1 MSSSQAGPLRQV
13 KVCFDRCV
21 RGFVNDRGWKTF
33 VSAGIIMVIIGLV
46 MGENTFVSYYPT
58 KNGAFA
64 LVCACIWIGIFNS
77 IRSICRERDI
87 VRREHRTG
95 LNLGSYIAAHW
106 LFEAVMSAIEALI
119 ATVVVVVMSGDHFI
133 EKAVF
138 LPPAVEV
145 YITFLLIV
153 FSSDALGLL
162 VSSIVRSENT
172 AMTVMPFVLI
182 VQLVMSGFI
191 FELEGAT
198 KTISNITVS
207 RWGLDAICASAH
219 LNSMYE
225 PAHGI
230 VVALSEQSSRTSNLL
245 TLWLTLMGFAVIYA
259 ILAAVAL
266 TFVDEG

>member
-21 RGFVNDRGWKTF
+21 RGFLNDRGWKTF
-33 VSAGIIMVIIGLV
+33 ISAGIITIIIGLV
-46 MGENTFVSYYPT
+46 MGDQTFVSYYPT

-95 LNLGSYIAAHW
+95 LNLWSYIAAHW
-106 LFEAVMSAIEALI
+106 LFEAAMSAIEALI
-119 ATVVVVVMSGDHFI
+119 GTVVVVIMSGDHFMG
-133 EKAVF
+133 EAVF
-138 LPPAVEV
+138 LPPAIEV
-145 YITFLLIV
+145 YITFFLIV
-153 FSSDALGLL
+153 FASDALGLL

-191 FELEGAT
+191 FELEGIT
-198 KTISNITVS
+198 KAISNLTVS
-207 RWGLDAICASAH
+207 RWGLDAICASARI
-219 LNSMYE
+219 NSMFE
-225 PAHGI
+225 PTSGL
-230 VVALSEQSSRTSNLL
+230 VEALAEQGSTVSNLL
-245 TLWLTLMGFAVIYA
+245 MLWLTLLGFAVIYG